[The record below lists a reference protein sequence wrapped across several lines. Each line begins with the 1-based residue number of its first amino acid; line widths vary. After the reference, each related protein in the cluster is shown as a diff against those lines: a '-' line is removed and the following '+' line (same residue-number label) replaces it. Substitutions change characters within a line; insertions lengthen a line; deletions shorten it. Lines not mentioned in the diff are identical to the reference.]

1 LKRIKRQTLIIFSL
15 KPDGFFPFLDKPAGT
30 KNEIMKSLL
39 ISIFILLTVSLFA
52 QTGHVLQGAGAVNFS
67 MGGAGT
73 ALPLDVNGA
82 LQWNPASIT
91 AFDRNELALSV
102 AYFTAAPSV
111 YAKVTQPDGQ
121 GGTFDIRGT
130 TDDELG
136 ASPLPTLGAIFAKP
150 DSKFTFGVSAFGISG
165 FGVDYP
171 ATTELPT
178 PNNPDFNPNASNP
191 LLYPQTM
198 GGFGHLNSNYQ
209 LMQLGI
215 AAAYELT
222 EGISIGL
229 APTFNYSSL
238 LIEPVPIAA
247 PSQNGY
253 PLGEKA
259 SALGIGAQAGLFFHL
274 ESGINFGV
282 AYKSTQFFKDF
293 EIEGKYA
300 DGSAAPTTNFN
311 MDYPAIFTAGAAYTH
326 DKFDFALDYRIINY
340 EKTDGFE
347 KTGWVIGEN
356 GFPTG
361 AVAGFGWKDVNVVA
375 AGLQLK
381 MMEKLPI
388 RLGYTYSSNPI
399 TEDNVFFSSAA
410 PAVIKHAVQAGFSYK
425 ITDNLGIHL
434 AYHRGFG
441 EDVTGQLMN
450 PMMITQENPLGKVPG
465 SEITSSMHTDVVLL
479 GVSYG
484 FGKR

>member
-1 LKRIKRQTLIIFSL
+1 M
-15 KPDGFFPFLDKPAGT
+15 
-30 KNEIMKSLL
+30 KNLL
-39 ISIFILLTVSLFA
+39 IALFTILAASLFA

-73 ALPLDVNGA
+73 ALPIDVNGA

-91 AFDRNELALSV
+91 AFDRTELALSV
-102 AYFTAAPSV
+102 AYFTAAPEV
-111 YAKVTQPDGQ
+111 FAKVVQPDGQ
-121 GGTFDIRGT
+121 GGTMTIQGT
-130 TDDELG
+130 TEDEKG
-136 ASPLPTLGAIFAKP
+136 ASPLPTLGAVFANP
-150 DSKFTFGVSAFGISG
+150 DSKFAFGISAFGISG

-171 ATTELPT
+171 ATTDLPT
-178 PNNPDFNPNASNP
+178 PDNQNFDPNNSNP
-191 LLYPQTM
+191 LLYPQNF

-209 LMQLGI
+209 LMQLGLTG
-215 AAAYELT
+215 AYEIT
-222 EGISIGL
+222 EGFSIGL

-247 PSQNGY
+247 PSEKGY
-253 PLGEKA
+253 PIGEKA
-259 SALGIGAQAGLFFHL
+259 SALGIGAQAGLFFQL
-274 ESGINFGV
+274 PAGINFGL
-282 AYKSTQFFKDF
+282 AYKSTQFFQDF
-293 EIEGKYA
+293 EIDGNYV

-311 MDYPAIFTAGAAYTH
+311 MDYPAIFTAGAAYTNEN
-326 DKFDFALDYRIINY
+326 FDIAVDYRFINY

-361 AVAGFGWKDVNVVA
+361 AVAGFGWKDVNVIA
-375 AGLQLK
+375 AGVQLK
-381 MMEKLPI
+381 MIDKLPI

-410 PAVIKHAVQAGFSYK
+410 PAVIKHAVQAGFSYMVN
-425 ITDNLGIHL
+425 DNLGIHL
-434 AYHRGFG
+434 AYHRGIG

-450 PMMITQENPLGKVPG
+450 PQFITAEDPLGKVPG
-465 SEITSSMHTDVVLL
+465 SEITSKMHTDVLLL

-484 FGKR
+484 FGK

>member
-1 LKRIKRQTLIIFSL
+1 
-15 KPDGFFPFLDKPAGT
+15 
-30 KNEIMKSLL
+30 MKKLFV
-39 ISIFILLTVSLFA
+39 SIFTIFTAALLA

-73 ALPLDVNGA
+73 ALPLDPNGA

-111 YAKVTQPDGQ
+111 KSKMTQPDGLE
-121 GGTFDIRGT
+121 IKGT
-130 TDDELG
+130 TEDELG
-136 ASPLPTLGAIFAKP
+136 ASPLPTLGAIFTKA
-150 DSKFTFGVSAFGISG
+150 DSKFAFGVSAFGISG

-178 PNNPDFNPNASNP
+178 PDNPDFNPNASNP
-191 LLYPQTM
+191 LLYPQSM

-209 LMQLGI
+209 LMQLGLTG
-215 AAAYELT
+215 AYEIT
-222 EGISIGL
+222 EGLSIGI

-247 PSQNGY
+247 PSEKGY

-274 ESGINFGV
+274 PTGINFGV
-282 AYKSTQFFKDF
+282 AYKSQQYFKDF
-293 EIEGKYA
+293 EIDGKYA
-300 DGSAAPTTNFN
+300 DGSTAPTTNFKLN
-311 MDYPAIFTAGAAYTH
+311 YPSILSAGAAYTH
-326 DKFDFALDYRIINY
+326 EKFDLAVDYRIINY

-347 KTGWVIGEN
+347 KTGWVIGQN

-361 AVAGFGWKDVNVVA
+361 EVAGFGWKNVTVVA

-381 MMEKLPI
+381 MLEKLPI

-410 PAVIKHAVQAGFSYK
+410 PAVIKHAVQAGLSYK
-425 ITDNLGIHL
+425 LNSNFGIHL
-434 AYHRGFG
+434 TYHRGFG
-441 EDVTGQLMN
+441 EDVTGQLMT
-450 PMMITQENPLGKVPG
+450 PTLITADNPLGKIPG

-484 FGKR
+484 FGK